1 MENKNCETIEQI
13 SKTYTAPY
21 REART
26 SCRAIIV
33 ADGKIL
39 LSHESKTGFYMSPGG
54 SLEEGETFE
63 ECVVREVMEETGF
76 AVSPVK
82 HFVTVNEYCYDI
94 LYISQYFICE
104 IVGEGERALTETE
117 VYKGMVPKW
126 VGLNDAVDIF
136 GTYKK
141 HTPDKESLY
150 LRELTVI
157 NRYMQSEK

>member
-1 MENKNCETIEQI
+1 MDIIEQI

-21 REART
+21 KEVRT

-33 ADGKIL
+33 KDNKIL

-63 ECVVREVMEETGF
+63 ECVVRELMEETGYKVEP
-76 AVSPVK
+76 VSP
-82 HFVTVNEYCYDI
+82 FVTVNEYCYDT
-94 LYISQYFICE
+94 LYISHYFICE

-117 VYKGMVPKW
+117 IYKGMMPKW
-126 VGLNDAVDIF
+126 VELQNAVEIF
-136 GTYKK
+136 STYLK

-150 LRELTVI
+150 LREYTVI
-157 NRYMQSEK
+157 NKYIESEI